1 MFSTPFFRPTGAPP
15 MLLLGSQVVE
25 TEARDDPL
33 TTQKARSR
41 GEGRRAPGDQLV
53 HFGLRNPVGI
63 VTPASL

>member
-1 MFSTPFFRPTGAPP
+1 
-15 MLLLGSQVVE
+15 MLLSGSQVVE

-41 GEGRRAPGDQLV
+41 GEARRAPGDQLV